1 MTRRSI
7 VSLLLLTFVTFGIYG
22 IVWLV
27 RTKNEMKAQGAD
39 IPSAWLIIIPL
50 VSIYWVWKYS
60 GGVELVTGGK
70 TSQVISFILLLVLGI
85 IGMAV
90 IQDGFNK
97 VADRGQLPEARVV
110 G

>member
-1 MTRRSI
+1 MTRKSI
-7 VSLLLLTFVTFGIYG
+7 VSLLLLTLVTFGIYG

-39 IPSAWLIIIPL
+39 IPSGWLIIIPI

-70 TSQVISFILLLVLGI
+70 TSQVIAFILLLVLGI

-97 VADRGQLPEARVV
+97 VADRGQLPEGRTV